1 MIADPIKRFELWFLR
16 PLWGMTIV
24 TILAAAI
31 NLRWW
36 WVVGGVFSV
45 MYLGVIGAQLHPSRS
60 AMELAHGPQASAAAI
75 AESNA
80 MARAEKAA
88 LVMRACYRV
97 AHLLMAWSAACFI
110 IVLGWRWYIAIPA
123 ACFAWSV
130 IAAVLILA
138 FAERSRN

>member
-16 PLWGMTIV
+16 PLWGITIV

-31 NLRWW
+31 DLRWW

-45 MYLGVIGAQLHPSRS
+45 MYLGVVGAKLHPSQS
-60 AMELAHGPQASAAAI
+60 AAELAQDPLTSAAAI
-75 AESNA
+75 AESNP
-80 MARAEKAA
+80 MARAEQAA
-88 LVMRACYRV
+88 LVMRASYRV

-110 IVLGWRWYIAIPA
+110 VVLGWRWYVAIPA

-130 IAAVLILA
+130 IAAALILA
-138 FAERSRN
+138 FAERSRD

>member
-16 PLWGMTIV
+16 PLWGVTIA

-36 WVVGGVFSV
+36 WVVGGVLSI
-45 MYLGVIGAQLHPSRS
+45 MYLGAIGAKLHPSLN
-60 AMELAHGPQASAAAI
+60 AVELAQGPLTSAVKI
-75 AESNA
+75 ADSNA
-80 MARAEKAA
+80 MARAERAA

-110 IVLGWRWYIAIPA
+110 VVLGWRWYVAIPA

-130 IAAVLILA
+130 IAAVSILA